1 LYAGNPTVTGAA
13 VTIAGTGLPNTT
25 SFSPTSATAF
35 TYAVQSPGASQAMF
49 QSDGIYYPVAN
60 QTIWNTPYL
69 SNLKVGNLSAISA
82 DLGTITA
89 GTVTGALIQTA
100 ASGQRV
106 MMDNSTNSLK
116 VYSSAGGVIIETGGS
131 LGTLYINSNATTF
144 PASAAIINTNLAPAI
159 YGNNTTGTNSFI
171 FTAGVYGLGSA
182 ANGVCG
188 QSTSTG
194 VGVYGVATQTGA
206 TNHGVRGVN
215 TASNG
220 GTVTSGIVGAANA
233 YDFYADGAGTNYG
246 PFTGAHDV
254 LVTVGVNIPIGYIV
268 CDVQLIIAKN
278 ISNTLFEVAMS
289 ASANQVPVGI
299 MVVNNGL
306 LANAQPAAFIEKVE
320 WIEIDG
326 KLTSITVMYPE
337 YDANKDLYNYC
348 AANAVG
354 EGQMYVCGESG
365 NIAAGDLIVTSS
377 VAGVGMKQSDNIV
390 RNTTVAKARQ
400 AMTFADATTP
410 TLIACIYLCG

>member
-1 LYAGNPTVTGAA
+1 
-13 VTIAGTGLPNTT
+13 
-25 SFSPTSATAF
+25 
-35 TYAVQSPGASQAMF
+35 M
-49 QSDGIYYPVAN
+49 
-60 QTIWNTPYL
+60 
-69 SNLKVGNLSAISA
+69 
-82 DLGTITA
+82 
-89 GTVTGALIQTA
+89 
-100 ASGQRV
+100 
-106 MMDNSTNSLK
+106 
-116 VYSSAGGVIIETGGS
+116 
-131 LGTLYINSNATTF
+131 
-144 PASAAIINTNLAPAI
+144 
-159 YGNNTTGTNSFI
+159 
-171 FTAGVYGLGSA
+171 
-182 ANGVCG
+182 
-188 QSTSTG
+188 
-194 VGVYGVATQTGA
+194 
-206 TNHGVRGVN
+206 RGVN

-254 LVTVGVNIPIGYIV
+254 LVPIAASIPVGYIV

-289 ASANQVPVGI
+289 STANQVPIGI

-337 YDANKDLYNYC
+337 YETEKDLYNYC

-354 EGQMYVCGESG
+354 EGQVYVCGESG

-390 RNTTVAKARQ
+390 RNITAAKARQ

-410 TLIACIYLCG
+410 ALIACIYLCG

>member
-1 LYAGNPTVTGAA
+1 MTGSA
-13 VTIAGTGLPNTT
+13 VTIAGTGLPNTN

-35 TYAVQSPGASQAMF
+35 TYAVQTPGTSQAMF

-69 SNLKVGNLSAISA
+69 SNLKVGNLEAISA
-82 DLGTITA
+82 NLGNIISGTI
-89 GTVTGALIQTA
+89 TGALIQTA

-116 VYSSAGGVIIETGGS
+116 VYSAAGGVIIETGGS

-144 PASAAIINTNLAPAI
+144 PASAAIINTNLASAV
-159 YGNNTTGTNSFI
+159 YGANTTGTNSFI

-188 QSTSTG
+188 ESTSTG
-194 VGVYGVATQTGA
+194 VGVYGVATQTGS

-254 LVTVGVNIPIGYIV
+254 LVPIAASIPVGYIV

-289 ASANQVPVGI
+289 ASANQVPLGI

-320 WIEIDG
+320 WIDIDG

-337 YDANKDLYNYC
+337 YDADKDLYNYC

-354 EGQMYVCGESG
+354 EGQVYVCGESG

-410 TLIACIYLCG
+410 ALIACIYLCG

>member
-1 LYAGNPTVTGAA
+1 
-13 VTIAGTGLPNTT
+13 
-25 SFSPTSATAF
+25 
-35 TYAVQSPGASQAMF
+35 M
-49 QSDGIYYPVAN
+49 
-60 QTIWNTPYL
+60 
-69 SNLKVGNLSAISA
+69 
-82 DLGTITA
+82 
-89 GTVTGALIQTA
+89 
-100 ASGQRV
+100 
-106 MMDNSTNSLK
+106 
-116 VYSSAGGVIIETGGS
+116 
-131 LGTLYINSNATTF
+131 
-144 PASAAIINTNLAPAI
+144 
-159 YGNNTTGTNSFI
+159 
-171 FTAGVYGLGSA
+171 
-182 ANGVCG
+182 
-188 QSTSTG
+188 
-194 VGVYGVATQTGA
+194 
-206 TNHGVRGVN
+206 RGVN

-254 LVTVGVNIPIGYIV
+254 LVPVAASIPVGYIV

-289 ASANQVPVGI
+289 STANQIPIGI

-337 YDANKDLYNYC
+337 YETEKDLYNYC

-354 EGQMYVCGESG
+354 EGQVYVCGESG

-390 RNTTVAKARQ
+390 RNITAAKARQ

-410 TLIACIYLCG
+410 VLLACIYLCG